1 MYFTTHSCICAVHVY
16 GVCVTIFGMH
26 YFVSGCE
33 IIMLLMELHVL
44 YPIVCHPLLSLSH
57 THALSLSPPL
67 SLSLS
72 PSLSLPLSL
81 PLSLSPSLPLSQ
93 VLI

>member
-1 MYFTTHSCICAVHVY
+1 MYFTTHPCICTVHVY
-16 GVCVTIFGMH
+16 GVCVTIFGSH

-57 THALSLSPPL
+57 TNTLSLSPPP
-67 SLSLS
+67 SLPPSIPPSLP
-72 PSLSLPLSL
+72 PSLSLRC
-81 PLSLSPSLPLSQ
+81 
-93 VLI
+93 

>member
-1 MYFTTHSCICAVHVY
+1 MYFTTHSCICTVHVY

-57 THALSLSPPL
+57 THALSLSPPPLPL
-67 SLSLS
+67 SLPPSLS
-72 PSLSLPLSL
+72 PSLLSL
-81 PLSLSPSLPLSQ
+81 RC
-93 VLI
+93 

>member
-1 MYFTTHSCICAVHVY
+1 MYFTTHSCICTVQCY
-16 GVCVTIFGMH
+16 CVCVAIFGMH

-57 THALSLSPPL
+57 THTHSLSFSPSLPL
-67 SLSLS
+67 SPSLS
-72 PSLSLPLSL
+72 PSLSLRC
-81 PLSLSPSLPLSQ
+81 
-93 VLI
+93 